1 VISIIIMG
9 LIGEIMSFPY
19 MILFFLVWLTA
30 SLIRPLLLACVVT
43 ALTKPVATLRK
54 LFLFRTTVEY
64 LLFCNDKKI
73 KFPKDDPQHFFP
85 MDYKPTEGN
94 MKTIIFVRHG
104 ESTWNDTFNRGDRSK
119 ISFLLNF
126 LPNLI
131 KSIFYETYFL
141 ITGQE
146 NESWFFD
153 SPLSEKGLK
162 QAKGIADFLQ
172 DVSLDYVTP
181 KEAEFIQIMKGVKPS
196 VLVSSN
202 LRRAISTMALA
213 FLPRLEKNRQ
223 REKVII
229 LPQLQEMSRNPDALC
244 ITPAHKN
251 NRPSWTDPNE
261 LTPIFTNQIDTTFHT
276 GNKPVNSNGLIRM
289 QEFCRMAFEDI
300 EGDAII
306 AAGHSLWFRNFF
318 KTFLPYSSVH
328 VGKHKKIINGGCVG
342 FVLLRKFDET
352 SGYKYMIEP
361 KSITVLYGG
370 F

>member
-1 VISIIIMG
+1 MG

-19 MILFFLVWLTA
+19 MILFFLVWIIA
-30 SLIRPLLLACVVT
+30 SLTRPLLLACVVT
-43 ALTKPVATLRK
+43 ALTKPLATLRK
-54 LFLFRTTVEY
+54 VSLFKTTIEY

-73 KFPKDDPQHFFP
+73 KLPKDDPQNFFP
-85 MDYKPTEGN
+85 PDFQPTEGN

-119 ISFLLNF
+119 LSFILNF
-126 LPNLI
+126 LPNLG

-146 NESWFFD
+146 NESWFYD
-153 SPLSEKGLK
+153 SPLSEKGLQ
-162 QAKGIADFLQ
+162 QAQGIADFLR
-172 DVSLDYVTP
+172 DVCIDYATP

-213 FLPRLEKNRQ
+213 FLPRLEKNREQ
-223 REKVII
+223 EKLII

-244 ITPAHKN
+244 ITPAHQSI
-251 NRPSWTDPNE
+251 RPSWSDPNE
-261 LTPIFTNQIDTTFHT
+261 LTPILTNQIDSTFHT
-276 GNKPVNSNGLIRM
+276 GNKSVDSNGLIRM
-289 QEFCRMAFEDI
+289 QEFCRLAFEEI
-300 EGDAII
+300 KGDAII

-328 VGKHKKIINGGCVG
+328 VSKSKKIINGGCVG
-342 FVLLRKFDET
+342 FILLRKFDEST